1 MQENW
6 TFDITERVED
16 SIDVVTSIIA
26 EKQHEMGIF
35 LSYYYRKEGAVV
47 ENVVMNSEPIED
59 DEYNGKVMVNFDL
72 IHYNACLNI
81 HENKKHYLELE
92 YEIDPAT
99 YTISFKG
106 PYWPE
111 RGQDEI

>member
-6 TFDITERVED
+6 TFDITEPVED

-59 DEYNGKVMVNFDL
+59 DEYNGKVMVGFDL

>member
-6 TFDITERVED
+6 TFKITEPIED
-16 SIDVVTSIIA
+16 YDGVVSSIIA
-26 EKQHEMGIF
+26 EKQREMGIF
-35 LSYYYRKEGAVV
+35 LSYYYRKDGAVV
-47 ENVVMNSEPIED
+47 ENVFMSSDPIDD
-59 DEYNGKVMVNFDL
+59 DEYHGKVMVDFDL

-81 HENKKHYLELE
+81 NESKKHFLELE
-92 YEIDPAT
+92 YELDPDN

-106 PYWPE
+106 PFLPE